1 MLAGMS
7 GDEQGVQSVR
17 VAMALCERFAELLKG
32 PAQVRSARQDGAMFG
47 VSGNEEA
54 LSLRIGEAQQLYPEI
69 WRHLDDARTAFAARG
84 IDVAIYD
91 HLRGAE
97 GLAIGAAVDVDQH
110 RYHTGRGAL
119 VENVKSAN
127 FNQAGLHRARQ
138 AAQALMNATPNIDWA
153 GIARAEDDDPA
164 AAAFARSARNKRY
177 LRFAMLVV
185 IIALPF
191 LIVMYMR
198 HQERVKLD
206 EYRRTYSTEPRP

>member
-1 MLAGMS
+1 MS
-7 GDEQGVQSVR
+7 DDPGVRSVR
-17 VAMALCERFAELLKG
+17 VAMALCDRFAELLKG
-32 PAQVRSARQDGAMFG
+32 PTQVRSAKQQGALLG
-47 VSGNEEA
+47 VSGNDEA

-69 WRHLDDARTAFAARG
+69 WRHLDDARATFAARG

-91 HLRGAE
+91 HVRSSE
-97 GLAIGAAVDVDQH
+97 CLAIGAAVDVEQH
-110 RYHTGRGAL
+110 RFHGGRNAL

-127 FNQAGLHRARQ
+127 FNQAGLNRAQQ

-206 EYRRTYSTEPRP
+206 EYRRTYSTEPQP